1 MNNLITDTTSNALS
15 LAGDAASRMRNGV
28 ARWVPAA
35 VKTVAAGA
43 NLVVLRDGSRKVAKA
58 LKRNPATTAAAM
70 TVAIGAGLA
79 LWLLRRNR
87 KRHGLD
93 EKMRSI
99 EVEAVRV
106 DHKPARKRA
115 APRKTASRRAAKVN
129 GGE

>member
-15 LAGDAASRMRNGV
+15 LAGDAAARMRSGV

-43 NLVVLRDGSRKVAKA
+43 NLVVLRDGSRKVANA
-58 LKRNPATTAAAM
+58 VRRNPVATAATM
-70 TVAIGAGLA
+70 TVAVGAGVA
-79 LWLLRRNR
+79 LWLLRRNKQR
-87 KRHGLD
+87 RGLD
-93 EKMRSI
+93 EKMRPI

-106 DHKPARKRA
+106 ERKPAHKRA
-115 APRKTASRRAAKVN
+115 APRKAATKRAAKVN

>member
-43 NLVVLRDGSRKVAKA
+43 NLVVLRDGSRKIAKV
-58 LKRNPATTAAAM
+58 LKRNPATTAATM
-70 TVAIGAGLA
+70 TVAVGAGVA

-87 KRHGLD
+87 QRRALD
-93 EKMRSI
+93 EKMRPL

-106 DHKPARKRA
+106 ERKAARKRA
-115 APRKTASRRAAKVN
+115 APRTTATKRAERVN